1 MLASLHSHD
10 EYSLLDGAG
19 TAIQHAI
26 AARESGYVALANT
39 NHATLA
45 GSLHHQR
52 ACRESGVLP
61 IAGLEAYYRPNRKVQ
76 GEKSWLKVYNHLTL
90 LAKDMTGWRSLM
102 RISSEAHKSGFYGR
116 ACIDDELLE
125 KHREGLICLTGCLGG
140 RLAKS
145 IISEDHRQA
154 EAWIRQLRRIFGTDL
169 FVECMPHAIPEQVIA
184 NVEAVRI
191 AERHGIGVVMTLD
204 EHYPT
209 EEWAPTQDVLLM
221 IATNQTVK
229 KREKKREEGEDV
241 YEFFVKTLFHQTEE
255 QIRAQ
260 FAANHPGLSQQVVDE
275 SLRNTLVVAGM
286 CKPFLVDRSEKMPAV
301 SFPGVDSNEDY
312 LRRLSYEGLGR
323 RGYADKREYKVRVD
337 YELSVIVKLD
347 SVDQILLAWDVV
359 DWAKSDRPL
368 PKRDKRTG
376 ELIYKGKKEPMMVG
390 PGRGCLRAGSLVWTE
405 RGNLPIEDVVAGD
418 VVRTHTGSLSEV
430 DRVFEHK
437 VCSEPLLRIRAYGDG
452 GSGISMTK
460 DHKVLVRRCERETNR
475 KKLAQGYKYAQTT
488 FDSSPEWVRADEVD
502 VGDLLC
508 VPRPKI
514 FSSQH
519 PTFDVSAFV
528 QDLSNV
534 VVLDDEIV
542 ETVRINQPHNL
553 SIKAIS
559 RATGV
564 AQNCLYRIT
573 SCPNDSNNP
582 DGRSN
587 PRTERNMNIVLS
599 YVSRLGVL
607 SLEEW
612 VRLLRERS
620 TYEVRTPR
628 FISVNKDFCRLIGMW
643 ASNGW
648 FTKDSNRVVGL
659 AEQRSKSDDTV
670 PTLVDRIWGLSVTR
684 SDHRQT
690 DLTQWEVR
698 SSAVRALLGHIFDY
712 YNYTAQTKH
721 LPVWVGSLSSSL
733 RRSLL
738 DGLWW
743 GDGSTSDRWSYSTTS
758 PELMR
763 QVRDLIWSSGSQ
775 ASVSVDD
782 RVDERKEYANSSRA
796 WRITT
801 TKDFGVPRTQR
812 GAVDDNFIYQRV
824 RSITSDGEVDRVY
837 DLSVPG
843 DRSFMTDS
851 FVVHN
856 SAASSAVCWAINL
869 TNVNPIKHRL
879 LFERFMNPDRVGK
892 PDVDIDFSPDD
903 IELIEKYVKIKY
915 GEDRVLDVIAHST
928 FGPRAAINDV
938 GRVLSIP
945 QAHFR
950 AATKTI
956 DDGEKGHLREL
967 RPLNPA
973 IDRFATDYPFA
984 WEVACLIQGSV
995 ARKSEHAGALLIL
1008 PESAEECG
1016 IPVERKG
1023 GQKGKCLSAFGERAG
1038 KNNALLSD
1046 YGFVGKLDL
1055 LRVAELTKQKKC
1067 VQLIRETTGKIIDLD
1082 ELPVH
1087 DDPMACEPEVMKTI
1101 SDGILVG
1108 VFQLAATAVKLAR
1121 QMKGD
1126 SIFDLSALNAL
1137 VRPGPRGAGYDQMY
1151 ARRKR
1156 GQEEITYWHPI
1167 LEECLDFS
1175 LGIMVYQE
1183 SLMEIVHKL
1192 GGLTLA
1198 QADIFRKIAAKLY
1211 RDPVYAREVMN
1222 EWYEPIKRSFQAHGI
1237 SEETFGYPADG
1248 DNKATGIW
1256 GEFLSFTDYS
1266 FCLAHAS
1273 GYSIL
1278 AYRDAWLKTHYPR
1291 QFYAALLSC
1300 GLSAITKKKAIQK
1313 LEAVREA
1320 RHMNLQV
1327 MPPDVNESG
1336 RDWTVVE
1343 DGIRLGLRSIKNI
1356 GPATCAAIEEFRP
1369 FESYEDF
1376 EKRVPRAAVNITARA
1391 SLIMSGAFDRW
1402 KMRDQFTEDKI
1413 DECERDLLGMS
1424 LTSIHSIAA
1433 YADAIEGH
1441 FWTEDEF
1448 DEAEDGTRVAV
1459 VGEVSAI
1466 KEHVDKKQNTM
1477 CFIDLVYGPH
1487 RYSCTV
1493 FASLYEVYRDL
1504 IHSRRPLLVMGSKNT
1519 YNGRSSVRVESLPTT
1534 NDEDWMAPIVDLG
1547 MYVELIGDQ
1556 EEQFVTDSIYPE
1568 DLDENLEQLASA

>member
-1 MLASLHSHD
+1 MS
-10 EYSLLDGAG
+10 
-19 TAIQHAI
+19 I
-26 AARESGYVALANT
+26 SGCEV
-39 NHATLA
+39 
-45 GSLHHQR
+45 
-52 ACRESGVLP
+52 
-61 IAGLEAYYRPNRKVQ
+61 YYRPNRKVQ
-76 GEKSWLKVYNHLTL
+76 GQKEWLKNYNHLTL

-102 RISSEAHKSGFYGR
+102 RIVSEAHRTGFYGR
-116 ACIDDELLE
+116 AAVDDELLE

-169 FVECMPHAIPEQVIA
+169 FVEVMPHDIDEQRIA

-191 AERHGIGVVMTLD
+191 AEHHGIGVVMTLD

-241 YEFFVKTLFHQTEE
+241 YEFSVKTLFHQTEE

-260 FAANHPGLSQQVVDE
+260 FAANHPDLSQQVVDE

-312 LRRLSYEGLGR
+312 LRRLAYEGLAR
-323 RGYADKREYKVRVD
+323 RGYADEREYKVRVD

-376 ELIYKGKKEPMMVG
+376 ELVYKGRKEPMMVG
-390 PGRGCLRAGSLVWTE
+390 PGRG
-405 RGNLPIEDVVAGD
+405 
-418 VVRTHTGSLSEV
+418 
-430 DRVFEHK
+430 
-437 VCSEPLLRIRAYGDG
+437 
-452 GSGISMTK
+452 
-460 DHKVLVRRCERETNR
+460 
-475 KKLAQGYKYAQTT
+475 
-488 FDSSPEWVRADEVD
+488 
-502 VGDLLC
+502 
-508 VPRPKI
+508 
-514 FSSQH
+514 
-519 PTFDVSAFV
+519 
-528 QDLSNV
+528 
-534 VVLDDEIV
+534 
-542 ETVRINQPHNL
+542 
-553 SIKAIS
+553 
-559 RATGV
+559 
-564 AQNCLYRIT
+564 
-573 SCPNDSNNP
+573 
-582 DGRSN
+582 
-587 PRTERNMNIVLS
+587 
-599 YVSRLGVL
+599 
-607 SLEEW
+607 
-612 VRLLRERS
+612 
-620 TYEVRTPR
+620 
-628 FISVNKDFCRLIGMW
+628 
-643 ASNGW
+643 
-648 FTKDSNRVVGL
+648 
-659 AEQRSKSDDTV
+659 
-670 PTLVDRIWGLSVTR
+670 
-684 SDHRQT
+684 
-690 DLTQWEVR
+690 
-698 SSAVRALLGHIFDY
+698 
-712 YNYTAQTKH
+712 
-721 LPVWVGSLSSSL
+721 
-733 RRSLL
+733 
-738 DGLWW
+738 
-743 GDGSTSDRWSYSTTS
+743 
-758 PELMR
+758 
-763 QVRDLIWSSGSQ
+763 
-775 ASVSVDD
+775 
-782 RVDERKEYANSSRA
+782 
-796 WRITT
+796 
-801 TKDFGVPRTQR
+801 
-812 GAVDDNFIYQRV
+812 
-824 RSITSDGEVDRVY
+824 
-837 DLSVPG
+837 
-843 DRSFMTDS
+843 
-851 FVVHN
+851 

-1067 VQLIRETTGKIIDLD
+1067 VELIRETTGKVIDLD

-1222 EWYEPIKRSFQAHGI
+1222 EWYEPIKKSFLAHGI

-1402 KMRDQFTEDKI
+1402 KMRDQFTEEKI

-1466 KEHVDKKQNTM
+1466 KEHVDKKALADGTPVLTPDGYREIQDLEIGDLVVGSDGMPTTVLGVWPQGECDLYEVELTDGTKIECDGDHLWTTICNNWKHKGYGYRTHKTSYLATLSQTLHLPLPSRPVQFLPKPEPDIDPWLVGALLGDGCISQDRAIAIICSEQEMVDRVRDSLPDDCELMFQGQYHYRVRRRPDFAYIREGQGHPGLPSHSLIKWTRSVGMQGSKALNKRVPEEMLYGSPETRLAVLQGLADTDGCVMRLAQGSVCTISSGLASDVRHLVLSLGGRCRTFRTRASSVKISQARGKDVIARHDSYQTTFSIPGIIPFRLTRKVDHYKSDLELRKEHRDWRTIKSITPSRRGKATCITVSAKDGQFMTTNMVLTHNSNTM

-1568 DLDENLEQLASA
+1568 DLDENLEQLASV